1 MTAGRGY
8 LTPETIPTAAICR
21 RLAIPEDTL
30 IIAAVSGALSELSYA
45 SNWQSFGAVT
55 PQQMADRMSQMF
67 TEYLET
73 SACMIGLIMPFAT
86 TNPPPG
92 TLRCDASIHNRVD
105 FPLLYAAL
113 AAPYILSAD
122 TFITPDCR
130 AKAVVGSGNYDGF
143 DFTLYNFEGA
153 SAVILEE
160 FQMPSHN
167 HSIDLFITSLALAPG
182 ELPVQTDVL
191 FNTVTGNTGG
201 GQAHPNIQP
210 TIVLD
215 YCIIAR

>member
-1 MTAGRGY
+1 MTATRGY
-8 LTPETIPTAAICR
+8 LTPETIPTATICR
-21 RLAIPEDTL
+21 RLAIPEDML
-30 IIAAVSGALSELSYA
+30 IIAAVSGALSELTYS
-45 SNWQSFGAVT
+45 SNWQQFGAIT
-55 PQQMADRMSQMF
+55 PEQMAQRMSEMF
-67 TEYLET
+67 SQYLEA
-73 SACMIGLIMPFAT
+73 SACMIGLIMPFAST
-86 TNPPPG
+86 DPPPG
-92 TLRCDASIHNRVD
+92 TLRCDATVYQRVD
-105 FPLLYAAL
+105 YPLLYAVLGSA
-113 AAPYILSAD
+113 YILNAD
-122 TFITPDCR
+122 EFVTPDCR
-130 AKAVVGSGNYDGF
+130 AKVVAGSGNYDGF

-153 SAVILEE
+153 SEITLEE

-167 HSIDLFITSLALAPG
+167 HSIDLFVTSLAIAPG